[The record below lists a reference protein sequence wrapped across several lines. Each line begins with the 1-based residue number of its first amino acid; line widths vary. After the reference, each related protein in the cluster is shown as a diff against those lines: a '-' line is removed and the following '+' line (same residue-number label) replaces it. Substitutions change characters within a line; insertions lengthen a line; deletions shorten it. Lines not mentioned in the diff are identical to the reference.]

1 MTEEI
6 LKHNKQL
13 TELIEPE
20 IIKANLSTYSGE
32 NTADS
37 WYVDLLNDS
46 VSGFTDMKIKHNIS
60 EEELENFRNNLNI
73 VLDKTARDFGL
84 KQTIYK

>member
-20 IIKANLSTYSGE
+20 VIKANLSTYSGE
-32 NTADS
+32 DTAES
-37 WYVDLLNDS
+37 WLVDLLNDS
-46 VSGFTDMKIKHNIS
+46 ISGYTNMKINHNIS
-60 EEELENFRNNLNI
+60 EKELEIFIDNLDT
-73 VLDKTARDFGL
+73 VLNKTARDFGL
-84 KQTIYK
+84 K

>member
-32 NTADS
+32 NTAEL
-37 WYVDLLNDS
+37 WLVDLLNDS

-73 VLDKTARDFGL
+73 ALDKTARDFGL
-84 KQTIYK
+84 K